1 MRRGLAAGSRA
12 ASAGAFVGGS
22 LIFANAM
29 SYVFTLVAARR
40 MGPAEYGVLAAMMSL
55 FLIVNVAAMGLQTAA
70 ARRLAVA
77 PERVRAM
84 GRIVGWSA
92 AGTGLAV
99 ALACVAATPPLV
111 SSLRLDSPA
120 LVLLLACAA
129 LLLALMGGQLGVLQ
143 GTEHWHSFAMV
154 YVVFGVTR
162 LLCGWLGLALVGG
175 ATGAFGGVVLGTAL
189 TVLAGSV
196 SARARASHGPDSH
209 PPSRRAIRSLL
220 VESGHAMTLLF
231 AFFALSSAD
240 VLLARATLDA
250 HDAGLYAAGQILA
263 KSVLFLP
270 SFVSVV
276 AFPRLARGGRRKLHL
291 AGLAVVLGI
300 GLVVVLGTVA
310 FPGLALTLVGGA
322 SYAQTG
328 QSLWEFAALGA
339 VLAGIQLLVTTALAR
354 RHTRAAWVVWVAL
367 AFIAAAG
374 LASDTWTALLHWVLA
389 IDVLLLLALVALTWR
404 DRFTAGELSEQP

>member
-1 MRRGLAAGSRA
+1 MSEQSKRMLRGSARAATGLVVIGVSVGVAVVLGTGVIAVPGVERGIVSVEVDTSQNATSSLVCAGAFGELGADPKRPTVAVPGGSTQVVVTGEGATERELEREQPVGSAPLVVDSSARESVAAAERQLVATPTLQGLAASSCA
-12 ASAGAFVGGS
+12 E
-22 LIFANAM
+22 
-29 SYVFTLVAARR
+29 
-40 MGPAEYGVLAAMMSL
+40 PAHE
-55 FLIVNVAAMGLQTAA
+55 Q
-70 ARRLAVA
+70 
-77 PERVRAM
+77 
-84 GRIVGWSA
+84 W
-92 AGTGLAV
+92 
-99 ALACVAATPPLV
+99 
-111 SSLRLDSPA
+111 
-120 LVLLLACAA
+120 
-129 LLLALMGGQLGVLQ
+129 
-143 GTEHWHSFAMV
+143 
-154 YVVFGVTR
+154 
-162 LLCGWLGLALVGG
+162 LVGG

-196 SARARASHGPDSH
+196 AARARASHGPDSH